1 MSYLSLLFT
10 SATQG
15 MANAPRPGWEIEG
28 EAHAALDVLEKV
40 WPGMTGAPN
49 NYQLPSGVASLE
61 HWLDLNG

>member
-15 MANAPRPGWEIEG
+15 MANALQPRRETEG

-40 WPGMTGAPN
+40 WPRMTGGPN
-49 NYQLPSGVASLE
+49 DYQLPSGVASLE
-61 HWLDLNG
+61 HWLDLNA